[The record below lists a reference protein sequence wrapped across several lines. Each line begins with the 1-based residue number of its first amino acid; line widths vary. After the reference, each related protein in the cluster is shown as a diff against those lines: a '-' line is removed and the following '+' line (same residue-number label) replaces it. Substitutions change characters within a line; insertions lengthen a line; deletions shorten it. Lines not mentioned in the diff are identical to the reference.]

1 MRRDNRSQLWTILF
15 CTAAL
20 VAMIAADCLRVVGLR
35 GEPVAAFCV
44 VSAAILGS
52 LLYLE
57 PIVEKRRRLKLA
69 RQNAQI
75 VRKDGRRHDEDGGR
89 DTEQR

>member
-1 MRRDNRSQLWTILF
+1 MRRDIRPQLWTILF
-15 CTAAL
+15 CTAAF

-35 GEPVAAFCV
+35 GGSVAAFCV

-69 RQNAQI
+69 RQEAQV
-75 VRKDGRRHDEDGGR
+75 VRKDGRRDDEDGGNDPEHR
-89 DTEQR
+89 

>member
-1 MRRDNRSQLWTILF
+1 MRRDIRPQLWTILF
-15 CTAAL
+15 CTAAF

-35 GEPVAAFCV
+35 GGPVAAFCV
-44 VSAAILGS
+44 VGAAILGS

-69 RQNAQI
+69 RQEAQT
-75 VRKDGRRHDEDGGR
+75 VRKDLRRDDEDGGNDPKPR
-89 DTEQR
+89 

>member
-1 MRRDNRSQLWTILF
+1 MRPDIRPQLWTILY
-15 CTAAL
+15 CTAAF

-35 GEPVAAFCV
+35 GAPVAAFCV

-69 RQNAQI
+69 RQDAQT
-75 VRKDGRRHDEDGGR
+75 VRKDGRRDDEDSGNDPEPR
-89 DTEQR
+89 